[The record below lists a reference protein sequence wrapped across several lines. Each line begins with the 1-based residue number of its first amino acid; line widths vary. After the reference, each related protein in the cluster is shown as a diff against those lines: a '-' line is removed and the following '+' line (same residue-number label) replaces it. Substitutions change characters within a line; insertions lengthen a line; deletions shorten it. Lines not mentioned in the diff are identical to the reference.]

1 MQFKKKVLIVNEAG
15 FHIRAALL
23 IVKESE
29 KFKSDIK
36 VRNKD
41 IEADG
46 KSIMG
51 LLTLGA
57 GLGSEIE
64 IKAEGPDAKEAIAR
78 LAKVISD
85 RFGEE
90 K

>member
-57 GLGSEIE
+57 GLGAEIE
-64 IKAEGPDAKEAIAR
+64 IKADGPDAKEAIAR
-78 LAKVISD
+78 LSKVISD